1 MPTLQQRINNACKEA
16 DDVKFY
22 NDYSGRSM
30 YGRSCVG
37 IVGSRRD
44 CMKVISA
51 VMQDIAAANGAH
63 GVLQVGEWFDTLLDF
78 DMDNMGRDMI
88 LYWPNLATETT
99 VEHDDKDSY

>member
-1 MPTLQQRINNACKEA
+1 MPTLQQRINTACKENDA
-16 DDVKFY
+16 VQFY
-22 NDYSGRSM
+22 DSYSGRSM
-30 YGRSCVG
+30 YGRACVG

-44 CMKVISA
+44 CMKVISV
-51 VMQDIAAANGAH
+51 VMQDIAAEAVKTG
-63 GVLQVGEWFDTLLDF
+63 GWQLGEWFDTLLDF

>member
-1 MPTLQQRINNACKEA
+1 MLTLQERLRNACRESE
-16 DDVKFY
+16 VVSYY

-37 IVGSRRD
+37 IVGDRRD

-88 LYWPNLATETT
+88 LYWPNLASEV
-99 VEHDDKDSY
+99 VEHNDKDSY

>member
-1 MPTLQQRINNACKEA
+1 
-16 DDVKFY
+16 
-22 NDYSGRSM
+22 
-30 YGRSCVG
+30 
-37 IVGSRRD
+37 
-44 CMKVISA
+44 
-51 VMQDIAAANGAH
+51 MQDIAAANGAH